1 MAVSKG
7 LGKGLSALLGDEIL
21 DEKSTNEIDIY
32 DISPNPDQPR
42 HFFDEEALSELAEN
56 IRQNGVITPIT
67 LRRLDKGYEII
78 AGERRWRAARKAGLK
93 TIPAIVL
100 DIDEKKAYQLSMVEN
115 LQREDLSP
123 VEEAQGFKKL
133 MEDYGMTQDEVASA
147 VSKSRPAVANA
158 VRLLELPAVI
168 LVMVESGKL
177 SAGHGRTLLPLK
189 DREEIVEIAE
199 EIVEKELSVRQ
210 VEAMVKRIL
219 ESGEKPEQDSRKL
232 EKMYVEQ
239 VEKKLSEAIGR
250 HVSITNGKR
259 KGKLYIEFYG
269 NDDLESLINQ
279 ITRKNH

>member
-32 DISPNPDQPR
+32 DISPNPQQPR

-56 IRQNGVITPIT
+56 IRENGVITPIT

-123 VEEAQGFKKL
+123 IEEAQGFRKL
-133 MEDYGMTQDEVASA
+133 MEDYGMTQDEVANA

-158 VRLLELPAVI
+158 VRLLELPAEI
-168 LVMVESGKL
+168 ITMVEAGKL
-177 SAGHGRTLLPLK
+177 SAGHGRTLLPIK
-189 DREEIVEIAE
+189 DKTEIVDIAE

-210 VEAMVKRIL
+210 VEVMVKRIL
-219 ESGEKPEQDSRKL
+219 ESGEKPEQASKNL
-232 EKMYVEQ
+232 EKIYVEQ
-239 VEKKLSEAIGR
+239 VEKKLSEAMGR

-279 ITRKNH
+279 IIRKNH

>member
-1 MAVSKG
+1 MAISKG
-7 LGKGLSALLGDEIL
+7 LGKGLSALLGDEIF

-32 DISPNPDQPR
+32 EISPNPEQPR
-42 HFFDEEALSELAEN
+42 HYFDEEALTELAEN
-56 IRQNGVITPIT
+56 IKENGVITPIT
-67 LRRLDKGYEII
+67 LRKVDKGYEII

-123 VEEAQGFKKL
+123 IEEAQGFKKL
-133 MEDYGMTQDEVASA
+133 MEEYNMTQDEVANA

-158 VRLLELPAVI
+158 VRLLELPQEI
-168 LVMVESGKL
+168 LTMVESGKL
-177 SAGHGRTLLPLK
+177 SAGHGRTLLPVK
-189 DREEIVEIAE
+189 DREEVVDIAH

-219 ESGEKPEQDSRKL
+219 ESGEKPEQPSRNL

-239 VEKKLSEAIGR
+239 VEKKLAEAIGR
-250 HVSITNGKR
+250 NVSITNGKR

-279 ITRKNH
+279 LTRIKH

>member
-32 DISPNPDQPR
+32 DISPNPQQPR
-42 HFFDEEALSELAEN
+42 HFFDEEALTELAEN
-56 IRQNGVITPIT
+56 IRENGVITPIT

-123 VEEAQGFKKL
+123 IEEAQGFRKL
-133 MEDYGMTQDEVASA
+133 MEDYGMTQDEVANA

-158 VRLLELPAVI
+158 VRLLELPAEI
-168 LVMVESGKL
+168 ITMVEAGKL
-177 SAGHGRTLLPLK
+177 SAGHGRTLLPIK
-189 DREEIVEIAE
+189 DKAEIVDIAE

-210 VEAMVKRIL
+210 VEVMVKRIL
-219 ESGEKPEQDSRKL
+219 ESGEKPEQASKNL
-232 EKMYVEQ
+232 EKIYVEQ
-239 VEKKLSEAIGR
+239 VEKKLSEAMGR

-279 ITRKNH
+279 IIRKNH

>member
-32 DISPNPDQPR
+32 DISPNPQQPR
-42 HFFDEEALSELAEN
+42 HFFDEEALTELAEN
-56 IRQNGVITPIT
+56 IKENGVITPIT

-123 VEEAQGFKKL
+123 IEEAQGFRKL
-133 MEDYGMTQDEVASA
+133 MEDYGMTQDEVANA

-158 VRLLELPAVI
+158 IRLLELPAEI
-168 LVMVESGKL
+168 IAMVESGKL
-177 SAGHGRTLLPLK
+177 SAGHGRTLLPIK
-189 DREEIVEIAE
+189 DRDEIVDIAE
-199 EIVEKELSVRQ
+199 EINLSADKDFNEIYMDAMMF
-210 VEAMVKRIL
+210 EA
-219 ESGEKPEQDSRKL
+219 
-232 EKMYVEQ
+232 
-239 VEKKLSEAIGR
+239 
-250 HVSITNGKR
+250 
-259 KGKLYIEFYG
+259 
-269 NDDLESLINQ
+269 
-279 ITRKNH
+279 

>member
-1 MAVSKG
+1 MAISKG
-7 LGKGLSALLGDEIL
+7 LGKGLSALLGDEIF

-32 DISPNPDQPR
+32 EISPNPEQPR
-42 HFFDEEALSELAEN
+42 HYFDEEALTELAEN
-56 IRQNGVITPIT
+56 IRENGVITPIT
-67 LRRLDKGYEII
+67 LRRVDKGYEII

-100 DIDEKKAYQLSMVEN
+100 DIDEKKAYQISMVEN

-123 VEEAQGFKKL
+123 IEEAQGFKKL
-133 MEDYGMTQDEVASA
+133 MEEYNMTQDEVANA

-168 LVMVESGKL
+168 LAMVESGKL
-177 SAGHGRTLLPLK
+177 SAGHGRTLLPIK
-189 DREEIVEIAE
+189 DKDEIVDIANEI
-199 EIVEKELSVRQ
+199 IEKELSVRQ

-219 ESGEKPEQDSRKL
+219 ESGEKPEQPSKNL

-239 VEKKLSEAIGR
+239 VEKKLAEAIGR

-279 ITRKNH
+279 LTRKNH

>member
-32 DISPNPDQPR
+32 DISPNPQQPR

-56 IRQNGVITPIT
+56 IRENGVITPIT

-123 VEEAQGFKKL
+123 IEEAQGFRKL
-133 MEDYGMTQDEVASA
+133 MEDYGMTQDEVANA

-158 VRLLELPAVI
+158 VRLLELPAEI
-168 LVMVESGKL
+168 ITMVEAGKL
-177 SAGHGRTLLPLK
+177 SAGHGRTLLPIK
-189 DREEIVEIAE
+189 DKAEIVDIAE

-210 VEAMVKRIL
+210 VEVMVKRIL
-219 ESGEKPEQDSRKL
+219 ESGEKPEQASKNL
-232 EKMYVEQ
+232 EKIYVEQ
-239 VEKKLSEAIGR
+239 VEKKLSEAMGR

-279 ITRKNH
+279 IMRKNH

>member
-7 LGKGLSALLGDEIL
+7 LGTGLSALLGDEIL

-32 DISPNPDQPR
+32 DISPNPNQPR
-42 HFFDEEALSELAEN
+42 HFFDEEALTELSEN
-56 IRQNGVITPIT
+56 IKENGVITPIT

-123 VEEAQGFKKL
+123 IEEAQGFKKL
-133 MEDYGMTQDEVASA
+133 MEDYGMTQDEVANA

-158 VRLLELPAVI
+158 VRLLELPQEI
-168 LVMVESGKL
+168 LTMVESGKL
-177 SAGHGRTLLPLK
+177 SAGHGRTLLPIK
-189 DREEIVEIAE
+189 DREEVVEIAE
-199 EIVEKELSVRQ
+199 EIIEKELSVRQ

-232 EKMYVEQ
+232 ERMYVEQ

-279 ITRKNH
+279 IIRKNH

>member
-32 DISPNPDQPR
+32 DISPNPQQPR
-42 HFFDEEALSELAEN
+42 HFFDEEALTELAEN
-56 IRQNGVITPIT
+56 IKENGVITPIT

-123 VEEAQGFKKL
+123 IEEAQGFRKL

-158 VRLLELPAVI
+158 IRLLELPAEI
-168 LVMVESGKL
+168 IAMVESGKL
-177 SAGHGRTLLPLK
+177 SAGHGRTLLPIK
-189 DREEIVEIAE
+189 DRDEIVDIAE

-210 VEAMVKRIL
+210 VEVMVKRIL
-219 ESGEKPEQDSRKL
+219 ESGEKPEQASKNL
-232 EKMYVEQ
+232 EKIYVEQ
-239 VEKKLSEAIGR
+239 VEKKLSEAMGR
-250 HVSITNGKR
+250 YVSITNGKR

>member
-32 DISPNPDQPR
+32 DISPNPQQPR
-42 HFFDEEALSELAEN
+42 HFFDEEALTELAEN
-56 IRQNGVITPIT
+56 IKENGVITPIT

-123 VEEAQGFKKL
+123 IEEAQGFRKL
-133 MEDYGMTQDEVASA
+133 MEDYGMTQDEVANA

-158 VRLLELPAVI
+158 IRLLELPAI
-168 LVMVESGKL
+168 IIVMVESGKL
-177 SAGHGRTLLPLK
+177 SAGHGRTLLPIK
-189 DREEIVEIAE
+189 DRDEIVDIAE

-210 VEAMVKRIL
+210 VEVMVKRIL
-219 ESGEKPEQDSRKL
+219 ESGEKPEQASKNL
-232 EKMYVEQ
+232 EKIYVEQ
-239 VEKKLSEAIGR
+239 VEKKLSEAMGR
-250 HVSITNGKR
+250 HVLITNGKR

>member
-32 DISPNPDQPR
+32 DISPNPNQPR
-42 HFFDEEALSELAEN
+42 HFFDEEALTELSEN
-56 IRQNGVITPIT
+56 IKENGVITPIT

-123 VEEAQGFKKL
+123 IEEAQGFKKL
-133 MEDYGMTQDEVASA
+133 MEDYGMTQDEVANA

-158 VRLLELPAVI
+158 VRLLELPQEI
-168 LVMVESGKL
+168 LTMVESGKL
-177 SAGHGRTLLPLK
+177 SAGHGRTLLPIK
-189 DREEIVEIAE
+189 DREEVVEIAE
-199 EIVEKELSVRQ
+199 EIIEKELSVRQ

-232 EKMYVEQ
+232 ERMYVEQ

-250 HVSITNGKR
+250 HVS
-259 KGKLYIEFYG
+259 
-269 NDDLESLINQ
+269 
-279 ITRKNH
+279 

>member
-32 DISPNPDQPR
+32 DISPNPQQPR
-42 HFFDEEALSELAEN
+42 HFFDEEALTELAEN
-56 IRQNGVITPIT
+56 IKENGVITPIT

-123 VEEAQGFKKL
+123 IEEAQGFRKL
-133 MEDYGMTQDEVASA
+133 MEDYGMTQDEVANA

-158 VRLLELPAVI
+158 IRLLELPAEI
-168 LVMVESGKL
+168 IAMVESGKL
-177 SAGHGRTLLPLK
+177 SAGHGRTLLPIK
-189 DREEIVEIAE
+189 DRDEIVDIAE

-210 VEAMVKRIL
+210 VEVMVKRIL
-219 ESGEKPEQDSRKL
+219 ESGEKPEQASRNL
-232 EKMYVEQ
+232 EKIYVEQ
-239 VEKKLSEAIGR
+239 VEKKLSEAMGR
-250 HVSITNGKR
+250 RVSITNGKR